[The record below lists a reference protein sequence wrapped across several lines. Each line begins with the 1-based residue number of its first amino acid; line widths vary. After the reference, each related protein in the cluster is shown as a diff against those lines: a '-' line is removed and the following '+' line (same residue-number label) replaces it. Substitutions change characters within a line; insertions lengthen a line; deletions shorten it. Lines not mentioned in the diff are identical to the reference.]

1 MNIHSFIYL
10 LCKYRTMSKRCDL
23 SKIEKIRD
31 AAVEVISENGI
42 LNSSVASIAR
52 VAQVSVGYLYRHYP
66 SKEDLI
72 NELLN
77 EAINV
82 ITDRIDELMNTRHE
96 VKDVIE
102 GVVSFIIENADKNP
116 SKYKFLIMLLNDFSI
131 RINPQIKERINLI
144 GTKLIAL
151 GNKTKELKKE
161 ITVSDLYTSLI
172 GIPMQHLSSVYRFN
186 FNNDNT
192 NNIEQLE
199 KIKAI
204 SLQIVMQ

>member
-1 MNIHSFIYL
+1 
-10 LCKYRTMSKRCDL
+10 MSKRCDL